1 MGSKNTA
8 DVIIIGSGLAGVYTA
23 LNLDSRLNVK
33 ILSKGEIFDNNSSL
47 AQGGI
52 AASLEID
59 DLDAHIKDTLNAGS
73 GVNNID
79 NLKIMVY
86 EAKENVG
93 KLIEFGVPFDRDSYG
108 RLRTTLEGGHSR
120 ARILHAGGDATGKE
134 IMKAL
139 YKEVVYRDNIEI
151 LDDTMA
157 VELIKKDDKCIGVKI
172 IKNDK
177 LISIFSKAVV
187 IATGGIGALYKNSTN
202 SPLATG
208 DGISM
213 AYRAGCMLDNM
224 EFIQFHPTALYSE
237 GEGKKFLISEAVR
250 GEGAYLRNKFG
261 ERFMLKIHPKGELA
275 PRDIVAQ
282 SIHNELIK
290 TNSEFV
296 YLDITHK
303 DRDFLIRRFPTIFN
317 KCLEYGLDMSKDLIP
332 VAPVEHYFIGGI
344 KVNDDGMTSLENLY
358 ACGECTN
365 TGVHGANRL
374 ASNSLLE
381 CIVFGRRIANS
392 INNTI
397 ENIPLNI
404 LDSAYE
410 TEIKTEVD
418 EYLFK
423 TIKDR
428 IRQTMDKYVGIV
440 RTTSGLLKAREIID
454 DIYEMLKNKYR
465 YSKEY
470 IEVLNMAI
478 VSKSIIESCIKREN
492 SLGCHYRIN

>member
-1 MGSKNTA
+1 MGSKNTT

-23 LNLDSRLNVK
+23 LNLDSRINIKV
-33 ILSKGEIFDNNSSL
+33 LSKGEVFDSSSSL

-52 AASLEID
+52 AASLEIE
-59 DLDAHIKDTLNAGS
+59 DLDEHIKDTLNAGS
-73 GVNNID
+73 NVNNID
-79 NLKIMVY
+79 KLKIMVY
-86 EAKENVG
+86 EAKENIDR
-93 KLIEFGVPFDRDSYG
+93 LLEFGVPFDRDSYG
-108 RLRTTLEGGHSR
+108 RLKTTLEGGHSR

-139 YKEVVYRDNIEI
+139 YKEVVNRDNIEI
-151 LDDTMA
+151 LENTMA
-157 VELIKKDDKCIGVKI
+157 VEIIKKDDKCIGVKI
-172 IKNDK
+172 IKDNK
-177 LISIFSKAVV
+177 LVSLFSKAVV

-208 DGISM
+208 DGIAM
-213 AYRAGCMLDNM
+213 AYRAGCLLDNM

-250 GEGAYLRNKFG
+250 GEGAYLRNRFG

-282 SIHNELIK
+282 SIYNELIK

-303 DRDFLIRRFPTIFN
+303 DRDFLIKRFPTIFN

-332 VAPVEHYFIGGI
+332 VVPVEHYFIGGI
-344 KVNDDGMTSLENLY
+344 KVNADGMTNIENLY

-381 CIVFGRRIANS
+381 CVVFGRRIANS

-397 ENIPLNI
+397 DNISLTS
-404 LDSAYE
+404 LDGIE
-410 TEIKTEVD
+410 EIEIKIAED
-418 EYLFK
+418 DYPLK

-440 RTTSGLLKAREIID
+440 RTTSGLLKAREIIE
-454 DIYEMLKNKYR
+454 DIFEILKDKYIYDR
-465 YSKEY
+465 EY
-470 IEVLNMAI
+470 IETLNMAI
-478 VSKSIIESCIKREN
+478 VSKSIIESCIKRED